1 MSNQTTDIIIAYL
14 EPSDLDEAYQ
24 ISLDAFSQDAHTLFK
39 MHEKGSTN
47 MQSEMLPKEEI
58 RSYLSEERSKK
69 VKVIKA
75 LAGDKIVGFSIW
87 GLWNLDGQNKDV
99 SVQRSEELTR
109 QEPAKYPG
117 VKMSD
122 PVIATQSSTGSALER
137 LESITSG
144 HMMQTLDRAC
154 QPTHPT
160 IYCIG
165 LHVDP
170 QSQGLGV
177 GTRMVRWA
185 TEFADS
191 RNAAAWAHLSDST
204 AGIKAC
210 EKNGFQEV
218 NTVTVDLDE
227 YATKDIKKSWGQYSH
242 HCMYRPPHA

>member
-1 MSNQTTDIIIAYL
+1 MPNQTTDIRIAYL

-39 MHEKGSTN
+39 MHEKGSTD

-58 RSYLSEERSKK
+58 MSYLNEERSKK
-69 VKVIKA
+69 VKVVTA

-87 GLWNLDGQNKDV
+87 GLWNWEGQNKDV
-99 SVQRSEELTR
+99 SVRCSEELTP
-109 QEPAKYPG
+109 QEAAKYPG

-122 PVIATQSSTGSALER
+122 PVIATQPSTGSALEQ

-210 EKNGFQEV
+210 EKNGFEEV
-218 NTVTVDLDE
+218 NTVTVNLDE
-227 YATKDIKKSWGQYSH
+227 YATKDTNKPWGQYSH